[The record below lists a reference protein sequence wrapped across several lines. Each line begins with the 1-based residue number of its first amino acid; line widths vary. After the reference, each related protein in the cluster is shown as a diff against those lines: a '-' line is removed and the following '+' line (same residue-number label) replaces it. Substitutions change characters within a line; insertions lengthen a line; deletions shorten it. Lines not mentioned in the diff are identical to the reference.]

1 MIVGLRF
8 LLGGYP
14 KKNYKKHKH
23 YKYADRFWSASA
35 VGESLF
41 HFPSYSTPRQPEM
54 MTDASLEKAKA
65 TLSNFQTPNQKTVI
79 DNVFIG
85 SKKYKRFFNEFWTS
99 KQRQANNLH
108 EISYRACYKP
118 QLPSFFIDLFTE
130 PGDVVYDPFAGRG
143 TTLIEAAL
151 LNRNII
157 SNDVNPL
164 SRILIESRLNIP
176 TIQQIEERL
185 NQIHFNEYKADID
198 LSMFYHRDTE
208 SEIVCLKNDLDTSNS
223 VDNWIKM
230 VSTTRLT
237 GHSAGFFSGYTLPPN
252 QATTQKGQLLI
263 NQRLDISP
271 PYKDTKSI
279 ILKKSRTLQ
288 RNLNPSIV
296 KQLFDVGQKAIFSSK
311 DSKNTFHIP
320 NKSVKLTVTS
330 PPFLNIVRYATD
342 NWLRC
347 WFNSI
352 DAEQVEKKI
361 ISCRTV
367 QQWSEKMSFVFDEL
381 YRITS
386 PDGWVAFEVGEVN
399 NGEIKLDESVVPL
412 GLNSG
417 FECAGIMINS
427 QDFTKTSNIW
437 GINNMKEGT
446 NTNRIVLLHKPK

>member
-1 MIVGLRF
+1 MFAVSIEKVNSK
-8 LLGGYP
+8 LL
-14 KKNYKKHKH
+14 
-23 YKYADRFWSASA
+23 
-35 VGESLF
+35 
-41 HFPSYSTPRQPEM
+41 
-54 MTDASLEKAKA
+54 
-65 TLSNFQTPNQKTVI
+65 NFNCANQKTEI
-79 DNVFIG
+79 DSVVIG
-85 SKKYKRFFNEFWTS
+85 SKKYKRFVNEFWTA

-118 QLPSFFIDLFTE
+118 QLPKFFIDLFTK

-164 SRILIESRLNIP
+164 SRILTEPRLNIP

-185 NQIHFNEYKADID
+185 NQIQFKALNSDID
-198 LSMFYHRDTE
+198 LSMFFHKDTE
-208 SEIVCLKNDLDTSNS
+208 SEIVCLRNELNS
-223 VDNWIKM
+223 LNFVDNWIKM
-230 VSTTRLT
+230 VCTTRLT

-252 QATTQKGQLLI
+252 QATTPKGQLLI
-263 NQRLDISP
+263 NQKLGISP
-271 PYKDTKSI
+271 PYKDTKAI
-279 ILKKSRTLQ
+279 ILKKSRALQ

-296 KQLFDVGQKAIFSSK
+296 QQLFEVGKNAIFSSK

-320 NKSVKLTVTS
+320 DESVKLTVTS
-330 PPFLNIVRYATD
+330 PPFLNIVRYASD

-352 DAEQVEKKI
+352 DSKQVEKEI

-367 QQWSEKMSFVFDEL
+367 PQWSEMMSFVFDEL
-381 YRITS
+381 YRITL
-386 PDGWVAFEVGEVN
+386 PGGWIAFEVGEVN

-412 GLNSG
+412 GLKSG
-417 FECAGIMINS
+417 LECVSIMINS

-437 GINNMKEGT
+437 GINNMKVGT
-446 NTNRIVLLHKPK
+446 NTNRIVIFHKPK

>member
-1 MIVGLRF
+1 MPVSSIEKTKDT
-8 LLGGYP
+8 LL
-14 KKNYKKHKH
+14 
-23 YKYADRFWSASA
+23 
-35 VGESLF
+35 
-41 HFPSYSTPRQPEM
+41 
-54 MTDASLEKAKA
+54 
-65 TLSNFQTPNQKTVI
+65 NFNTFNQKTEI
-79 DNVFIG
+79 DSVQIS
-85 SKKYKRFFNEFWTS
+85 SKSYKRFSNEFWTA

-118 QLPSFFIDLFTE
+118 QLPRFFIDLLTK

-157 SNDVNPL
+157 SNDINPL
-164 SRILIESRLNIP
+164 SHILTESRLNIP

-185 NQIHFNEYKADID
+185 NQIHFKESKADID

-208 SEIVCLKNDLDTSNS
+208 SEIVCLKNNLDTSNF

-252 QATTQKGQLLI
+252 QAATQKGQLLI
-263 NQRLDISP
+263 NQKLGISP
-271 PYKDTKSI
+271 PYKDTKAI
-279 ILKKSRTLQ
+279 ILKKSRALQ
-288 RNLNPSIV
+288 RNLTSSIV
-296 KQLFDVGQKAIFSSK
+296 NQLFEVGKKAIFSSE

-320 NKSVKLTVTS
+320 NECVSLTVTS
-330 PPFLNIVRYATD
+330 PPFLNIVRYAND

-352 DAEQVEKKI
+352 DARRVEKEI

-367 QQWSEKMSFVFDEL
+367 QHWSDRMAFVFDEL
-381 YRITS
+381 YRITL
-386 PDGWVAFEVGEVN
+386 PGGWIAFEVGEVN

-412 GLNSG
+412 GLSSG

-427 QDFTKTSNIW
+427 QEFTKTSNIW
-437 GINNMKEGT
+437 GINNMKVGT
-446 NTNRIVLLHKPK
+446 NTNRIVLFHKPK

>member
-1 MIVGLRF
+1 MPVSSIEKTKDT
-8 LLGGYP
+8 LL
-14 KKNYKKHKH
+14 
-23 YKYADRFWSASA
+23 
-35 VGESLF
+35 
-41 HFPSYSTPRQPEM
+41 
-54 MTDASLEKAKA
+54 
-65 TLSNFQTPNQKTVI
+65 NFNTFNQKTEI
-79 DNVFIG
+79 DSVQIS
-85 SKKYKRFFNEFWTS
+85 SKSYKRFSNEFWTA

-118 QLPSFFIDLFTE
+118 QLPRFFIDLLTK

-157 SNDVNPL
+157 SNDINPL
-164 SRILIESRLNIP
+164 SHILTESRLNIP

-185 NQIHFNEYKADID
+185 NQIHFKESKADID

-208 SEIVCLKNDLDTSNS
+208 SEIVCLKNSLDTSNF

-252 QATTQKGQLLI
+252 QAATQKGQLLI
-263 NQRLDISP
+263 NQKLGISP
-271 PYKDTKSI
+271 PYKDTKAI
-279 ILKKSRTLQ
+279 ILKKSRALQ
-288 RNLNPSIV
+288 RNLTSSIV
-296 KQLFDVGQKAIFSSK
+296 NQLFEVGKKAIFSSE

-320 NKSVKLTVTS
+320 NECVSLTVTS
-330 PPFLNIVRYATD
+330 PPFLNIVRYAND

-352 DAEQVEKKI
+352 DARQVEKEI
-361 ISCRTV
+361 ISCRNV
-367 QQWSEKMSFVFDEL
+367 QHWSDRMAFVFDEL
-381 YRITS
+381 YRITL
-386 PDGWVAFEVGEVN
+386 PGGWIAFEVGEVN

-412 GLNSG
+412 GLSSG

-427 QDFTKTSNIW
+427 QEFTKTSNIW
-437 GINNMKEGT
+437 GINNMKVGT
-446 NTNRIVLLHKPK
+446 NTNRIVLFHKPK

>member
-1 MIVGLRF
+1 MPVSSIEKTKDT
-8 LLGGYP
+8 LL
-14 KKNYKKHKH
+14 
-23 YKYADRFWSASA
+23 
-35 VGESLF
+35 
-41 HFPSYSTPRQPEM
+41 
-54 MTDASLEKAKA
+54 
-65 TLSNFQTPNQKTVI
+65 NFNTFNQKTEI
-79 DNVFIG
+79 DSVQIS
-85 SKKYKRFFNEFWTS
+85 SKSYKRFSNEFWTA

-118 QLPSFFIDLFTE
+118 QLPRFFIDLLTK

-157 SNDVNPL
+157 SNDINPL
-164 SRILIESRLNIP
+164 SHILTESRLNIP

-185 NQIHFNEYKADID
+185 NQIHFKESKADID

-208 SEIVCLKNDLDTSNS
+208 SEIVCLKNNLDTSNF

-252 QATTQKGQLLI
+252 QAATQKGQLLI
-263 NQRLDISP
+263 NQKLGISP
-271 PYKDTKSI
+271 PYKDTKAI
-279 ILKKSRTLQ
+279 ILKKSRALQ
-288 RNLNPSIV
+288 RNLTSSIV
-296 KQLFDVGQKAIFSSK
+296 NQLFEVGKKAIFSSE

-320 NKSVKLTVTS
+320 NECVSLTVTS
-330 PPFLNIVRYATD
+330 PPFLNIVRYAND

-352 DAEQVEKKI
+352 DARQVEKEI

-367 QQWSEKMSFVFDEL
+367 QHWSDRMAFVFDEL
-381 YRITS
+381 YRITL
-386 PDGWVAFEVGEVN
+386 PGGWIAFEVGEVN

-412 GLNSG
+412 GLSSG

-427 QDFTKTSNIW
+427 QEFTKTSNIW
-437 GINNMKEGT
+437 GINNMKVGT
-446 NTNRIVLLHKPK
+446 NTNRIVLFHKPK

>member
-1 MIVGLRF
+1 MPVSSIEKTKDT
-8 LLGGYP
+8 LL
-14 KKNYKKHKH
+14 
-23 YKYADRFWSASA
+23 
-35 VGESLF
+35 
-41 HFPSYSTPRQPEM
+41 
-54 MTDASLEKAKA
+54 
-65 TLSNFQTPNQKTVI
+65 NFNIFNQKTEI
-79 DNVFIG
+79 DSVQIS
-85 SKKYKRFFNEFWTS
+85 SKSYKRFSNEFWTA

-118 QLPSFFIDLFTE
+118 QLPRFFIDLLTK

-157 SNDVNPL
+157 SNDINPL
-164 SRILIESRLNIP
+164 SHILTESRLNIP

-185 NQIHFNEYKADID
+185 NQIHFKESKADID

-208 SEIVCLKNDLDTSNS
+208 SEIVCLKNNLDTSNF

-252 QATTQKGQLLI
+252 QAATQKGQLLI
-263 NQRLDISP
+263 NQKLGISP
-271 PYKDTKSI
+271 PYKDTKAI
-279 ILKKSRTLQ
+279 ILKKSRALQ
-288 RNLNPSIV
+288 RNLTSSIV
-296 KQLFDVGQKAIFSSK
+296 NQLFEVGKKAIFSSE

-320 NKSVKLTVTS
+320 NEFVSLTVTS
-330 PPFLNIVRYATD
+330 PPFLNIVRYAND

-352 DAEQVEKKI
+352 DARQVEKEI

-367 QQWSEKMSFVFDEL
+367 QHWSDRMAFVFDEL
-381 YRITS
+381 YRITL
-386 PDGWVAFEVGEVN
+386 PGGWIAFEVGEVN

-412 GLNSG
+412 GLSSG

-427 QDFTKTSNIW
+427 QEFTKTSNIW
-437 GINNMKEGT
+437 GINNMKVGT
-446 NTNRIVLLHKPK
+446 NTNRIVLFHKPK